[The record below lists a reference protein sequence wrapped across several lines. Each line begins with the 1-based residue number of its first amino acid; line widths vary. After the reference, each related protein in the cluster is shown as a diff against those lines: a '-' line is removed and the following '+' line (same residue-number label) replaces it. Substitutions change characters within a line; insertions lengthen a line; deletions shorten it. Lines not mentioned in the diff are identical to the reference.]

1 MNYLIPGKMNRNEVE
16 ILLQRFFEAETTLRE
31 EHLLKDYFQ
40 HEQVDSEFEPYKA
53 FFTGLVWEND
63 TSDTSGI
70 EESVMDY
77 ILEKEVATKSRY
89 RQMWL
94 TVTGIAASLLIA
106 VGGMLFYQQQQAPFR
121 DTFTDPNE
129 AMAYAQETLMFMSEK
144 YNNGLAQLQPMQV
157 INEAVQPLEN
167 GIQTFA
173 RGMATVTG
181 SQNQDNE

>member
-1 MNYLIPGKMNRNEVE
+1 MNRNEVK
-16 ILLQRFFEAETTLRE
+16 ILLQRFFEAETTLQE
-31 EHLLKDYFQ
+31 EQLLKDYFRN
-40 HEQVDSEFEPYKA
+40 EMVDSEFEPYKA
-53 FFTGLVWEND
+53 FFSELEQTDDIPEIN
-63 TSDTSGI
+63 SI

-121 DTFTDPNE
+121 DTFSDPNE

-144 YNNGLAQLQPMQV
+144 YNKGLAHLQPMQTLTD
-157 INEAVQPLEN
+157 AVQPLEN
-167 GIQTFA
+167 GLQTIS
-173 RGMATVTG
+173 RGMVTVTG
-181 SQNQDNE
+181 NQNQNIE

>member
-1 MNYLIPGKMNRNEVE
+1 MNRNEVK
-16 ILLQRFFEAETTLRE
+16 ILLQKFFEAETTLRE
-31 EHLLKDYFQ
+31 EHLLKDYFRN
-40 HEQVDSEFEPYKA
+40 EKVDSEFEPYKA
-53 FFTGLVWEND
+53 FFTGLNWTGDTPD
-63 TSDTSGI
+63 TSNI

-77 ILEKEVATKSRY
+77 ILEKEVQTKSHY

-121 DTFTDPNE
+121 DTFSDPNE

-144 YNNGLAQLQPMQV
+144 YNIGLAHLQPMQTLTD
-157 INEAVQPLEN
+157 AVQPLEN
-167 GIQTFA
+167 GLQTITQ
-173 RGMATVTG
+173 GMATVNG